1 MRKYFQIIFVLG
13 GFFLLV
19 FLKNSVGNQNETQP
33 VISQHTPTPVQP
45 QGTSTPS
52 QSSSVPPLPTST
64 PVAGSLYKDGTYT
77 GSVADAYYGYVQVQA
92 VIAGGK
98 ISDVTFLQYPSD
110 QSTSRFINSQAMPM
124 LKQEAIQA
132 QSVQVDIVSGA
143 SDTSMAFVQS
153 LGSAL
158 SSAK

>member
-1 MRKYFQIIFVLG
+1 MKKYFQIIFVLG

-19 FLKNSVGNQNETQP
+19 FLKNAVGDQNETQP
-33 VISQHTPTPVQP
+33 IISQHTPTPTQP

-52 QSSSVPPLPTST
+52 QSSSVPPVPTPT
-64 PVAGSLYKDGTYT
+64 PVASSLYKDGTYT
-77 GSVADAYYGYVQVQA
+77 GSVADAYYGYVQVQV
-92 VIAGGK
+92 VIAAGK

-124 LKQEAIQA
+124 LKQEAIAA
-132 QSVQVDIVSGA
+132 QSAQVDIVSGA

-153 LGSAL
+153 LSSAL
-158 SSAK
+158 SNAK